1 MKKLCG
7 LIFVGLLLLS
17 LPVMAQDNSKVEVF
31 GGYQYLHIG
40 SNSSA
45 GINNGQGFNG
55 WDAAAQYNFNKNFGV
70 EGEFGGAY
78 ATVSGVNF
86 HLYNYT
92 GGPVVFTHAGPLK
105 PFAHVLFGGTKLSGS
120 QSGVSITFNGFTTL
134 VGGGLDARVNKALS
148 IRVVQ
153 FDWLYY
159 HFGSKTVGG
168 TTIPSFSGSNN
179 VRIATGVVFRF

>member
-1 MKKLCG
+1 MKKFCVF
-7 LIFVGLLLLS
+7 IFVGLLLLS

-40 SNSSA
+40 NNSSA
-45 GINNGQGFNG
+45 GLDNSQGFNG
-55 WDAAAQYNFNKNFGV
+55 WGAAAQYNFNKNFGV

-86 HLYNYT
+86 HIYDYT
-92 GGPVVFTHAGPLK
+92 GGPVVFTNVGSLK

-120 QSGVSITFNGFTTL
+120 QSGVSISFNGFTTL
-134 VGGGLDARVNKALS
+134 VGGGLDVRVNKSLAVRLA
-148 IRVVQ
+148 Q

-159 HFGSKTVGG
+159 HYGSKTIGG
-168 TTIPSFSGSNN
+168 TTVPSFSGSNN
-179 VRIATGVVFRF
+179 IRIATGVVFRF